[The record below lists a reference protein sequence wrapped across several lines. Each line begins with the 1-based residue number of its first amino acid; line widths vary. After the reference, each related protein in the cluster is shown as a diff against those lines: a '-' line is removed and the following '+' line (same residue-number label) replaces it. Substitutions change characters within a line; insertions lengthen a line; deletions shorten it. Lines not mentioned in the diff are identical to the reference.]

1 MMAIS
6 REYADLESDARQFLN
21 REALL
26 LDSGDLEGWLA
37 ILAPDVSYRVPVR
50 TTRYGRT
57 EDEFSAI
64 AAHFDEDLFTLT
76 MRVKRLGTRYAWAED
91 PPSRSRHLV
100 SNIIVT
106 SVSDGPE
113 FEVAS
118 SLLLLLRTRFDDGRT
133 ESLSGARADTLRR
146 GGGGLELARRVV
158 YLDQT
163 TLPVGSITT
172 FL

>member
-1 MMAIS
+1 MMTIT
-6 REYADLESDARQFLN
+6 REYAEFEADARQFLN

-26 LDSGDLEGWLA
+26 LDSGDLEGWLG
-37 ILAPDVSYRVPVR
+37 ILAPDISYRVPVR

-57 EDEFSAI
+57 EDEFSPV
-64 AAHFDEDLFTLT
+64 AAHFDEDMFSLT

-106 SVSDGPE
+106 GVSDGPE

-118 SLLLLLRTRFDDGRT
+118 SLLLLRTRFDDGRT

-146 GGGGLELARRVV
+146 VGGGLELARRVV

>member
-1 MMAIS
+1 MMPIS
-6 REYADLESDARQFLN
+6 RQYAQLEADARQFLN

-26 LDSGDLEGWLA
+26 LDSGDLDGWLTV
-37 ILAPDVSYRVPVR
+37 LAPDISYRVPVR

-57 EDEFSAI
+57 EEEFSPL
-64 AAHFDEDLFTLT
+64 AAHFDEDMFTLT
-76 MRVKRLGTRYAWAED
+76 MRVKRLATRYAWAED

-100 SNIIVT
+100 SNIVVT
-106 SVSDGPE
+106 GAGDGPE
-113 FEVAS
+113 FEVS
-118 SLLLLLRTRFDDGRT
+118 SSLLLLRTRFDDGVT
-133 ESLSGARADTLRR
+133 ESLSGARADTLRQVS
-146 GGGGLELARRVV
+146 GGLELARRVV

>member
-1 MMAIS
+1 MMSLTRDYA
-6 REYADLESDARQFLN
+6 EYEADARQFLN

-26 LDSGDLEGWLA
+26 LDSGDLEGWLG
-37 ILAPDVSYRVPVR
+37 ILAPDISYRVPVR

-57 EDEFSAI
+57 ADEFSPV

-106 SVSDGPE
+106 GGSDGPN

-118 SLLLLLRTRFDDGRT
+118 SLLLLRTRFDDGRT

-146 GGGGLELARRVV
+146 VGGGLELARRVV

>member
-1 MMAIS
+1 MMALS
-6 REYADLESDARQFLN
+6 REHAENEADARQFLN

-26 LDSGDLEGWLA
+26 LDSGDLEGWLG
-37 ILAPDVSYRVPVR
+37 ILAPDISYRVPVR

-57 EDEFSAI
+57 EDEFSPI
-64 AAHFDEDLFTLT
+64 AAHFYEDMFTLT
-76 MRVKRLGTRYAWAED
+76 MRVKRLATRYAWAED

-106 SVSDGPE
+106 GTAHGPE
-113 FEVAS
+113 FEVGS
-118 SLLLLLRTRFDDGRT
+118 SLLLLRTRFDDGRT
-133 ESLSGARADTLRR
+133 ESLSGARVDTLRR
-146 GGGGLELARRVV
+146 VDGGLELARRVV

>member
-1 MMAIS
+1 MMPIS
-6 REYADLESDARQFLN
+6 REHAELEADARQFLN
-21 REALL
+21 QEALL
-26 LDSGDLEGWLA
+26 LDSGDLEGWLG
-37 ILAPDVSYRVPVR
+37 ILAPDISYLVPVR

-57 EDEFSAI
+57 EEEFSAVS
-64 AAHFDEDLFTLT
+64 AHFDEDMFTLT
-76 MRVKRLGTRYAWAED
+76 MRVKRLATRYAWAED

-106 SVSDGPE
+106 GVSDGPE
-113 FEVAS
+113 FTVTS
-118 SLLLLLRTRFDDGRT
+118 SLLLLRTRFDDGRT
-133 ESLSGARADTLRR
+133 ESLSGARSDTLRR
-146 GGGGLELARRVV
+146 VGGGLELARRVV